1 MTALSIAIQHTP
13 NRADRR
19 QWVQAMLAQ
28 LRTENSNIPIAV
40 IEDTYQEGCWPTYR
54 RALEVAGDAPHHL
67 VLQDDIG
74 LCADFIRSVE
84 EVIRARPNN
93 LIALYTNAKAVLTVR
108 ERGESWL
115 EKPGAS
121 GPSIIWPHELIDEF
135 LEWQDRH
142 IDRIFEWDT
151 VRVSMWLIK
160 TGKRAYATVPS
171 LTQHLGCVSSAL
183 GLNDSNKVATWYI
196 GDDRSGIGVDW
207 SKGLSCPVS
216 DTSHILPEWWQHCR
230 D

>member
-1 MTALSIAIQHTP
+1 
-13 NRADRR
+13 
-19 QWVQAMLAQ
+19 
-28 LRTENSNIPIAV
+28 
-40 IEDTYQEGCWPTYR
+40 
-54 RALEVAGDAPHHL
+54 
-67 VLQDDIG
+67 
-74 LCADFIRSVE
+74 VE

-93 LIALYTNAKAVLTVR
+93 LVALYTNAKAVLTVR

-160 TGKRAYATVPS
+160 
-171 LTQHLGCVSSAL
+171 
-183 GLNDSNKVATWYI
+183 
-196 GDDRSGIGVDW
+196 IGVDW
-207 SKGLSCPVS
+207 SKGPSCPVS
-216 DTSHILPEWWQHCR
+216 DTSHILLEWWQHCR